1 MKLAYVIT
9 RSEPMGGAQVH
20 VRDLSLAF
28 RAQGHEVT
36 VFTGDA
42 GHFTSDL
49 SEHGVPWAIVP
60 HLQTRINLLHDLR
73 AVKELK
79 IALERVEPDLIS
91 AHSSKAGIVAR
102 LAGRMLKVPVIFT
115 AHGWA
120 FTTGTAPASAALY
133 RTIERLAAP
142 LAARII
148 TVSQF
153 DRDLAVRRGVCPPDR
168 VVAVHN
174 GMPDI
179 PADQLAAPDR
189 SPPRLI
195 MVARFEPQK
204 DQTSLLEA
212 LAGLTDLG
220 WSLDLV
226 GDGPLLPAARAQVER
241 LGLVERVRFLG
252 PRRDVARLLAGS
264 QIFVLTTRW
273 EGLPR
278 SILEAMRAGLPVVAS
293 DVGGVHECV
302 SDGTTG
308 FVTPRGGVDAVR
320 DRLRRLLGDP
330 ALRRTMGE
338 RSRQTYERSFRLEHT
353 VAHTLGVYCQ
363 VVPQERQTTRPIPV
377 EAL

>member
-1 MKLAYVIT
+1 
-9 RSEPMGGAQVH
+9 
-20 VRDLSLAF
+20 
-28 RAQGHEVT
+28 
-36 VFTGDA
+36 
-42 GHFTSDL
+42 
-49 SEHGVPWAIVP
+49 
-60 HLQTRINLLHDLR
+60 
-73 AVKELK
+73 
-79 IALERVEPDLIS
+79 
-91 AHSSKAGIVAR
+91 
-102 LAGRMLKVPVIFT
+102 
-115 AHGWA
+115 
-120 FTTGTAPASAALY
+120 
-133 RTIERLAAP
+133 
-142 LAARII
+142 
-148 TVSQF
+148 
-153 DRDLAVRRGVCPPDR
+153 
-168 VVAVHN
+168 VHN

-320 DRLRRLLGDP
+320 DRLRLLLGDP